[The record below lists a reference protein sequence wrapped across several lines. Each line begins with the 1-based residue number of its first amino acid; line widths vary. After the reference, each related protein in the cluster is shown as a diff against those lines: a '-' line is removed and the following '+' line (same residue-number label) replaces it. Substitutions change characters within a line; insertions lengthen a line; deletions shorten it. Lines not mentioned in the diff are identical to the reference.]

1 LRVLVERPGTLLA
14 LIASAVSGVTT
25 VLEKLAIEHVTPPSG
40 PLVALLGTA
49 LLVVLLTPGAFW
61 SSKQTDAPAS
71 RGTWGGLR
79 TRAGTFMV
87 AALIAGVA
95 PLFGFTAI
103 AVGLV
108 GYVTA
113 LFKLSA
119 VLTILWAKL
128 FLGEGNVRQ
137 RLLGAVVM
145 VAGGILIAV

>member
-1 LRVLVERPGTLLA
+1 M
-14 LIASAVSGVTT
+14 
-25 VLEKLAIEHVTPPSG
+25 
-40 PLVALLGTA
+40 
-49 LLVVLLTPGAFW
+49 
-61 SSKQTDAPAS
+61 
-71 RGTWGGLR
+71 GGLHI
-79 TRAGTFMV
+79 RAGTFMV

-95 PLFGFTAI
+95 PLFGFSAI
-103 AVGLV
+103 ALGLV

-145 VAGGILIAV
+145 VAGGTLIAV

>member
-1 LRVLVERPGTLLA
+1 MQYHESPRRRTNLLYDESAACGWNLFARLA
-14 LIASAVSGVTT
+14 LIASAFGAVTT
-25 VLEKLAIEHVTPPSG
+25 VLEKLAIEHVNPPSG

-61 SSKQTDAPAS
+61 SSKRTDAPAS

-79 TRAGTFMV
+79 ISAGTFMV

-113 LFKLSA
+113 LFKL
-119 VLTILWAKL
+119 
-128 FLGEGNVRQ
+128 
-137 RLLGAVVM
+137 
-145 VAGGILIAV
+145 

>member
-1 LRVLVERPGTLLA
+1 
-14 LIASAVSGVTT
+14 
-25 VLEKLAIEHVTPPSG
+25 
-40 PLVALLGTA
+40 
-49 LLVVLLTPGAFW
+49 
-61 SSKQTDAPAS
+61 
-71 RGTWGGLR
+71 
-79 TRAGTFMV
+79 MV

-103 AVGLV
+103 ALGLV

-128 FLGEGNVRQ
+128 FLGEGKVRQ

-145 VAGGILIAV
+145 VVGGILIAV